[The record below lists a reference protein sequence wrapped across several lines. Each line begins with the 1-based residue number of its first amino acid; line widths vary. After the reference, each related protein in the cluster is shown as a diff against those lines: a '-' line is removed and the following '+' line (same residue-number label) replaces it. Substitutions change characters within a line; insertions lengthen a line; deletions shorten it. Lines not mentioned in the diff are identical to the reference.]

1 MPLSPYPC
9 PLRPSALLGL
19 RAVAGAS
26 LLAVA
31 DALRVEGPA
40 DDLVANAR
48 QVLHTAAAHQH
59 DRVLLQ
65 VVADAGDV
73 RRDLDAARQ
82 PHAADL
88 AQRRVRL
95 LGRGGVDAGADAAT
109 LGRALQRGRLGLRDL
124 ALPTLANQLGDRW
137 HPDALPRVFP
147 WSSVFSVLVVLV
159 RAAFLLVVQLHGP
172 GRSIT
177 SWPCLG
183 PILSLFQ
190 VRATWGPR

>member
-9 PLRPSALLGL
+9 PLRSSALLGL

-59 DRVLLQ
+59 DGVLLQ

-73 RRDLDAARQ
+73 RGDLDAAGQ
-82 PHAADL
+82 ADPAHL
-88 AQRRVRL
+88 AEGRVGL
-95 LGRGGVDAGADAAT
+95 LGRGRVHACADPA
-109 LGRALQRGRLGLRDL
+109 
-124 ALPTLANQLGDRW
+124 
-137 HPDALPRVFP
+137 
-147 WSSVFSVLVVLV
+147 
-159 RAAFLLVVQLHGP
+159 
-172 GRSIT
+172 
-177 SWPCLG
+177 
-183 PILSLFQ
+183 
-190 VRATWGPR
+190 